1 MPYENSSTYNS
12 SEENYILE
20 VHYKVTVHCKK
31 MAEGAHN
38 PGPAWPPAQLPS
50 ATGVFFFYFAFIT
63 FNPCFTAWV
72 CHGVF
77 TVCFLLL
84 IYITYA
90 LS

>member
-1 MPYENSSTYNS
+1 MI
-12 SEENYILE
+12 IL
-20 VHYKVTVHCKK
+20 CKK
-31 MAEGAHN
+31 HSEGDLGGLKTCKSCHRLNAKKYKFTSLIYFFLI
-38 PGPAWPPAQLPS
+38 ALSQ
-50 ATGVFFFYFAFIT
+50 FFFYLFAFIT